1 MKLVCISNVID
12 GESIEGLV
20 VGEIYEAIEDPRY
33 TYEEVYHLKN
43 DDPNEYVF
51 YSIVLFKRLDDMRD
65 DKLNDLGI

>member
-12 GESIEGLV
+12 GELIEGLV

-43 DDPNEYVF
+43 DDVYQYHSV
-51 YSIVLFKRLDDMRD
+51 VLFKRLDDMRD
-65 DKLNDLGI
+65 DKLKDLGI

>member
-1 MKLVCISNVID
+1 MKLICVSNVID

-43 DDPNEYVF
+43 DDPNELLF
-51 YSIVLFKRLDDMRD
+51 YSVGLFKRLDELRD
-65 DKLNDLGI
+65 DKLKDLGI

>member
-20 VGEIYEAIEDPRY
+20 VGEIYDAIEDPRY